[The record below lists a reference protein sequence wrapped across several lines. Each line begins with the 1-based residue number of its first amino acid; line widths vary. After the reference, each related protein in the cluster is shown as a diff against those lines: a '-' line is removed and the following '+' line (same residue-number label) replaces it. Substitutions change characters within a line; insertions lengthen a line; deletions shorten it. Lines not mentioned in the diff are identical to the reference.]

1 MGAQL
6 GVLGVSANDIR
17 SCAVA
22 EMISTRFACAAAGIR
37 FPRTLEAEMSLPEN
51 GDEEMNQDNAV
62 WGTVDEDEALRSFD
76 QLVMSWPCHSSKP
89 LQYQAR
95 HVKRLFKQSPQRSR
109 IFCLQHFSGTT
120 SLPVHIA
127 AHQEDDP
134 PDENAPPRGGG
145 GHKLF
150 ASRWVT

>member
-76 QLVMSWPCHSSKP
+76 QLVILSTSNVMAMSFLQTITVSSPPCEEI
-89 LQYQAR
+89 
-95 HVKRLFKQSPQRSR
+95 V
-109 IFCLQHFSGTT
+109 
-120 SLPVHIA
+120 
-127 AHQEDDP
+127 
-134 PDENAPPRGGG
+134 
-145 GHKLF
+145 
-150 ASRWVT
+150 